1 MGWVSVFCTHLC
13 TETLESRALPTATSP
28 QRLRRRLLGSRLLD
42 ALAYP
47 HGVDRYVELVR
58 PLLVNDD
65 VRAEITGVAQQTPKS
80 VTLTLRPNEN
90 WRGLRAGQFVGVSV
104 EIDGVRQTRPYSPAG
119 SQHAA
124 GGSLELTVST
134 HPEGRVSRHLR
145 DHARPGMIVG
155 LTQAQGDFLLGDAR
169 PERVLL
175 ISGGSG
181 ITPVMAMLRT
191 LCDEGFAGEIGFLNY
206 ARSQELA
213 LYAPELEE
221 LARSHAGLRVAR
233 GFTRGGDTRLSGRF
247 CREHLRAVIAEHAEA
262 ATFVCGP
269 PALID
274 AVRALWQEDGLPEPA
289 VETFTPPALSFDTE
303 GAEGHVTF
311 AASGREAA
319 NSGLPLLEQAEDA
332 GLAPDHGCRMGI
344 CNTCSCRKT
353 AGTVRNVITGE
364 ISRAGEEQIRICVSV
379 PVGDVEL
386 DL

>member
-1 MGWVSVFCTHLC
+1 VEPRT
-13 TETLESRALPTATSP
+13 LPTATSP
-28 QRLRRRLLGSRLLD
+28 QRLRRRLLGSSLLE

-58 PLLVNDD
+58 PLLVKRE
-65 VRAEITGVAQQTPKS
+65 VRAEVTAVRRQTPRS
-80 VTLTLRPNEN
+80 TTLTLRPNEN
-90 WRGLRAGQFVGVSV
+90 WRGLHAGQFVAVSV
-104 EIDGVRQTRPYSPAG
+104 DIDGVRETRPYSPAS

-124 GGSLELTVST
+124 GALELTIST
-134 HPEGRVSRHLR
+134 HPEGKVSRYLR
-145 DHARPGMIVG
+145 DHARPGMIIG
-155 LTQAQGDFLLGDAR
+155 LSQADGDFVLPDPR

-181 ITPVMAMLRT
+181 ITPAMGMLRT
-191 LCDEGFAGEIGFLNY
+191 LCDEGFAGDIGFLNY
-206 ARSQELA
+206 ARSPELA
-213 LYAPELEE
+213 LYSPELDQ
-221 LARSHAGLRVAR
+221 LSQRHAGLRVAR
-233 GFTRGGDTRLSGRF
+233 GFTRGRGCTTRLTGRLA
-247 CREHLRAVIAEHAEA
+247 RQHVHAVIAEHSGA

-274 AVRALWQEDGLPEPA
+274 SVRSLWSKDGLAEPM
-289 VETFTPPALSFDTE
+289 VETFTPPALSFDTD
-303 GAEGHVTF
+303 GAEGLVSF
-311 AASGREAA
+311 AASGRAAA

-353 AGTVRNVITGE
+353 AGTVRNLITGE
-364 ISRAGEEQIRICVSV
+364 ISKARDEHIRICVSV